1 MLSWARVIIGHPK
14 RAGESLRLR
23 PVAVAVLLMTADAGA
38 EGLWSRCCDV
48 CYQGWYRRWTSL
60 VRWLH
65 HWLLLGRGAAA
76 EESDEAA
83 GLNNEPALKFAS
95 AELWAAA
102 ARLRTHT
109 SSGSDLTSGFLQ
121 SANLT
126 AAFAE
131 ANCS

>member
-1 MLSWARVIIGHPK
+1 
-14 RAGESLRLR
+14 
-23 PVAVAVLLMTADAGA
+23 MTADAAAA

-48 CYQGWYRRWTSL
+48 CYQGWYSRWTSRL
-60 VRWLH
+60 GWFH

-83 GLNNEPALKFAS
+83 GLDNEPALKFAS

-109 SSGSDLTSGFLQ
+109 SSSGSDLTSGFLKVPT
-121 SANLT
+121 SAV
-126 AAFAE
+126 FAE